1 MPPTDRVKPVAR
13 AAPEEERERMST
25 PDIPSRHSD
34 DARAD
39 SAAPT
44 DAVTDEVRED
54 AAEAEEHV
62 DLDDHTG
69 DTLEGDAAPADDPGF
84 PAAEGHA

>member
-1 MPPTDRVKPVAR
+1 
-13 AAPEEERERMST
+13 MST

-54 AAEAEEHV
+54 AAESEEHV
-62 DLDDHTG
+62 NLDDHTG
-69 DTLEGDAAPADDPGF
+69 DALDGDAAPADDPGF

>member
-1 MPPTDRVKPVAR
+1 
-13 AAPEEERERMST
+13 MSNAV
-25 PDIPSRHSD
+25 IPSRHAD

-54 AAEAEEHV
+54 AAEHEEDV
-62 DLDDHTG
+62 DLDSDTG
-69 DTLEGDAAPADDPGF
+69 DTSSEPDPGF

>member
-1 MPPTDRVKPVAR
+1 
-13 AAPEEERERMST
+13 MST
-25 PDIPSRHSD
+25 PDIPSRHAD

-54 AAEAEEHV
+54 AAQAESHV
-62 DLDDHTG
+62 TLDDHTG
-69 DTLEGDAAPADDPGF
+69 EVLDPDPGF

>member
-1 MPPTDRVKPVAR
+1 
-13 AAPEEERERMST
+13 MST

-62 DLDDHTG
+62 SLDDHTG
-69 DTLEGDAAPADDPGF
+69 DALDSNDAPAADPGF

>member
-1 MPPTDRVKPVAR
+1 
-13 AAPEEERERMST
+13 MST
-25 PDIPSRHSD
+25 PDIPSRHAD

-62 DLDDHTG
+62 DLADDTG
-69 DTLEGDAAPADDPGF
+69 DALDQGF
-84 PAAEGHA
+84 PATEGHA

>member
-1 MPPTDRVKPVAR
+1 MGHRGD
-13 AAPEEERERMST
+13 MST
-25 PDIPSRHSD
+25 PDLPTRHSD
-34 DARAD
+34 DAHAD
-39 SAAPT
+39 NAAPT
-44 DAVTDEVRED
+44 DAVTDDVRED

-69 DTLEGDAAPADDPGF
+69 DAPDGDATVF

>member
-1 MPPTDRVKPVAR
+1 MSSRSPVPR
-13 AAPEEERERMST
+13 PWGTVGGMST
-25 PDIPSRHSD
+25 PDLPSRHSD

-44 DAVTDEVRED
+44 DAVTDDVRED
-54 AAEAEEHV
+54 AAQAEENV

-69 DTLEGDAAPADDPGF
+69 DTLRDADDPGF
-84 PAAEGHA
+84 PAADGHA

>member
-1 MPPTDRVKPVAR
+1 
-13 AAPEEERERMST
+13 MST

-62 DLDDHTG
+62 NLDDHT
-69 DTLEGDAAPADDPGF
+69 GDAAPADDPGF

>member
-1 MPPTDRVKPVAR
+1 MPPTDGIRPVKPL
-13 AAPEEERERMST
+13 AASAPTGQRGRMST
-25 PDIPSRHSD
+25 PDLPSRHAD

-44 DAVTDEVRED
+44 DAVTDDVRED
-54 AAEAEEHV
+54 AAEAEEGV

-69 DTLEGDAAPADDPGF
+69 DADDPGF

>member
-1 MPPTDRVKPVAR
+1 MPRTRAPVLSSR
-13 AAPEEERERMST
+13 SPAPRPWGTVGGMST
-25 PDIPSRHSD
+25 PDLPSRHSD

-44 DAVTDEVRED
+44 DAVTDDVRED
-54 AAEAEEHV
+54 AAQAEENV

-69 DTLEGDAAPADDPGF
+69 DALGDADDQGF

>member
-1 MPPTDRVKPVAR
+1 
-13 AAPEEERERMST
+13 MST
-25 PDIPSRHSD
+25 PDIPARHAD

-54 AAEAEEHV
+54 AAESEEHV
-62 DLDDHTG
+62 DLDDNTG
-69 DTLEGDAAPADDPGF
+69 DAEGGTGF

>member
-13 AAPEEERERMST
+13 TARGEERERMST

-62 DLDDHTG
+62 NLDDHTG
-69 DTLEGDAAPADDPGF
+69 DALDGDAAHADDPGF

>member
-1 MPPTDRVKPVAR
+1 
-13 AAPEEERERMST
+13 MST
-25 PDIPSRHSD
+25 PDIPSRHAD
-34 DARAD
+34 DARPD

-54 AAEAEEHV
+54 AAEAEENV

-69 DTLEGDAAPADDPGF
+69 DAVDAGADDPGF

>member
-1 MPPTDRVKPVAR
+1 
-13 AAPEEERERMST
+13 MST
-25 PDIPSRHSD
+25 PDLPSRHAD

-39 SAAPT
+39 EGAPT

-62 DLDDHTG
+62 DLSNGVGDDEAT
-69 DTLEGDAAPADDPGF
+69 PDDPGF

>member
-1 MPPTDRVKPVAR
+1 
-13 AAPEEERERMST
+13 MSNA
-25 PDIPSRHSD
+25 DIPSRHAD

-54 AAEAEEHV
+54 AAEHEEHV
-62 DLDDHTG
+62 DLDSDTG
-69 DTLEGDAAPADDPGF
+69 DAVDGDAATPDPGF

>member
-1 MPPTDRVKPVAR
+1 
-13 AAPEEERERMST
+13 MST
-25 PDIPSRHSD
+25 PDIPSRHAD
-34 DARAD
+34 DAHAD

-62 DLDDHTG
+62 DLTDDTG
-69 DTLEGDAAPADDPGF
+69 DAVDPGF

>member
-1 MPPTDRVKPVAR
+1 
-13 AAPEEERERMST
+13 MST
-25 PDIPSRHSD
+25 PDLPTRHSD
-34 DARAD
+34 DAHAD
-39 SAAPT
+39 DAAPT

-54 AAEAEEHV
+54 AAESEEHV

-69 DTLEGDAAPADDPGF
+69 DAVTDDDA

>member
-1 MPPTDRVKPVAR
+1 MVRTDPVKPVAR
-13 AAPEEERERMST
+13 DVAREERVRMST

-62 DLDDHTG
+62 NLDDRTG
-69 DTLEGDAAPADDPGF
+69 DALDGDAAPADDPGF

>member
-1 MPPTDRVKPVAR
+1 
-13 AAPEEERERMST
+13 MST

-39 SAAPT
+39 AAAPT

-54 AAEAEEHV
+54 AAQAEENV
-62 DLDDHTG
+62 NLDDRTG
-69 DTLEGDAAPADDPGF
+69 EPLEGDAAPADDPGF

>member
-1 MPPTDRVKPVAR
+1 
-13 AAPEEERERMST
+13 MST

-34 DARAD
+34 DAHAD

-62 DLDDHTG
+62 DLDDHTR
-69 DTLEGDAAPADDPGF
+69 DADPADAPGF
-84 PAAEGHA
+84 PAAKGHA

>member
-1 MPPTDRVKPVAR
+1 
-13 AAPEEERERMST
+13 MSNA
-25 PDIPSRHSD
+25 DIPSRHSD

-54 AAEAEEHV
+54 AAEHEEHV
-62 DLDDHTG
+62 DLDG
-69 DTLEGDAAPADDPGF
+69 DIGDALDGEQKADDPGF

>member
-1 MPPTDRVKPVAR
+1 
-13 AAPEEERERMST
+13 MST

-44 DAVTDEVRED
+44 DAVTDGVRED

-62 DLDDHTG
+62 NLDDRTG
-69 DTLEGDAAPADDPGF
+69 GALDGDAAPADDPGF

>member
-1 MPPTDRVKPVAR
+1 
-13 AAPEEERERMST
+13 MST
-25 PDIPSRHSD
+25 PEIPSRHSD
-34 DARAD
+34 DAHAD

-54 AAEAEEHV
+54 AAESEEHV
-62 DLDDHTG
+62 ELDNHTG
-69 DTLEGDAAPADDPGF
+69 GALDGDAAADDPGF

>member
-1 MPPTDRVKPVAR
+1 
-13 AAPEEERERMST
+13 MST
-25 PDIPSRHSD
+25 PDIPSRHAD

-44 DAVTDEVRED
+44 DAVTDDVRED
-54 AAEAEEHV
+54 AAQAEEHV
-62 DLDDHTG
+62 NLDDPTG
-69 DTLEGDAAPADDPGF
+69 DALEPDPGF

>member
-1 MPPTDRVKPVAR
+1 
-13 AAPEEERERMST
+13 MST

-34 DARAD
+34 DAHAD

-54 AAEAEEHV
+54 AAAAEEHV
-62 DLDDHTG
+62 ELDDRI
-69 DTLEGDAAPADDPGF
+69 GDALPADDPGF